1 MAIYTPRGLK
11 VRIAVPYAFG
21 LMARLSPKVSPFRIL
36 KTTEGIESMPGMLA
50 FVAGLVAFAMRL
62 PPLEVGIL
70 VAALQLFGIL
80 LNLFG
85 FYVIP
90 GLVALA
96 TLYSYLAGYGVF
108 LVAVV
113 AVGFLTVG
121 WQGVLAFF
129 IGRLVAGVASM
140 ILGFWQTSRYH
151 KLTGHAFTASEVH
164 FFNAYRLHASR
175 IGVTTDID
183 LGDSEL
189 QENHW
194 GPTFEAFASE
204 WPEVVQRFTVD

>member
-21 LMARLSPKVSPFRIL
+21 LMARLSPKVGPFRIL
-36 KTTEGIESMPGMLA
+36 KTTEGIESVPGMLA
-50 FVAGLVAFAMRL
+50 FIAGIVAFAMRL

-70 VAALQLFGIL
+70 VAAAQLVGIL

-85 FYVIP
+85 LYVIP

-108 LVAVV
+108 LVIVV
-113 AVGFLTVG
+113 AVGFVTVG
-121 WQGVLAFF
+121 WQGLLAFF
-129 IGRLVAGVASM
+129 SGRLAAGLVSTA
-140 ILGFWQTSRYH
+140 LGFWQTSRYH
-151 KLTGHAFTASEVH
+151 KLTGHAFTSSEVH

-175 IGVTTDID
+175 VGVTTDID
-183 LGDSEL
+183 LNDSEL
-189 QENHW
+189 QEEHW
-194 GPTFEAFASE
+194 GPTFEKFASE
-204 WPEVVQRFTVD
+204 WPEVVRRFTVD

>member
-11 VRIAVPYAFG
+11 IRIAVPYAFG
-21 LMARLSPKVSPFRIL
+21 LMARLSHKVSPFRIL
-36 KTTEGIESMPGMLA
+36 KTTEGIEYMPGMLA
-50 FVAGLVAFAMRL
+50 FITGLVSFAIQL
-62 PPLEVGIL
+62 PPLQIGVL
-70 VAALQLFGIL
+70 VAAVQLVGVL

-108 LVAVV
+108 LGTVV
-113 AVGFLTVG
+113 VVGIITVG

-129 IGRLVAGVASM
+129 IGHLAARFASM
-140 ILGFWQTSRYH
+140 ALGFWKSGHYH

-164 FFNAYRLHASR
+164 FFNAYRLHASH
-175 IGVTTDID
+175 IGVTTAID
-183 LGDSEL
+183 LSDSEL
-189 QENHW
+189 EEEHW
-194 GPTFEAFASE
+194 KPTFEAFASE
-204 WPEVVQRFTVD
+204 WPEIVRRFTIE

>member
-36 KTTEGIESMPGMLA
+36 KTTEGIESLPGMLA
-50 FVAGLVAFAMRL
+50 FVAGLIAFTMHL
-62 PPLEVGIL
+62 SPLKVGIL
-70 VAALQLFGIL
+70 VAVLQLLGIF

-85 FYVIP
+85 FYVVP

-108 LVAVV
+108 FITVV

-121 WQGVLAFF
+121 WRGVLAFF
-129 IGRLVAGVASM
+129 IGRLMAGGTSM
-140 ILGFWQTSRYH
+140 ILDVWQTSRYH
-151 KLTGHAFTASEVH
+151 KLTGHAFTSSEVH

-183 LGDSEL
+183 LSDSEL

-194 GPTFEAFASE
+194 GPTFNTFAAE